1 MGHNIVGSM
10 LVGSKKDKKVTQNDM
25 EVVEREGENDTSTWN
40 HLEDSRLPDLEVHE
54 DDPYAG
60 HKVGVSKR
68 VQEERTK
75 REGQWWR
82 KSKCPSCKKG
92 FTEKSK
98 TKECHSCSS

>member
-1 MGHNIVGSM
+1 MVHNIVGSM
-10 LVGSKKDKKVTQNDM
+10 LIGSKKYKKVTTDEM
-25 EVVEREGENDTSTWN
+25 KVVKREGENDISTWN
-40 HLEDSRLPDLEVHE
+40 IHEDSRLPDLEGHE

-92 FTEKSK
+92 FTEK
-98 TKECHSCSS
+98 